1 MQARHRGAH
10 KLYVGVDI
18 AAATATAV
26 WMAANAPISS
36 PITIAQT
43 TPGYA
48 TLHARL
54 ADTGVVPTDTLVVLE
69 ATGSYWITLATTL
82 VEHGYQVSVINPK
95 QAHNFA
101 KALLKRAKTDAI
113 DAQTLARL
121 GALLQPAPW
130 TPPPAIYTELQQRL
144 TQRDALIAMRQQLRN
159 QRHALVQQPY
169 VVASVRARL
178 DALIATLTTEVVALD
193 REIAAT
199 LVQDDAWAEAAARL
213 QTITGV
219 GVITT
224 AWLLTATLN
233 FTLCRSPEALT
244 AYAGLAPTPHQ
255 SGTSVWKRSAI
266 GHTGHAQLRTVLYLA
281 SLSAAQHNAAIK
293 PFYDRL
299 RAAGKL
305 SKVARCAAAR
315 KLLHIA
321 WAVATKGQPFDPQ
334 YYERHVAHAAV
345 PTGAGRAAR

>member
-1 MQARHRGAH
+1 MQAHHGGAH
-10 KLYVGVDI
+10 KLYVGVDV
-18 AAATATAV
+18 AAATVTAA
-26 WMAANAPISS
+26 WIALDEPLSAPI
-36 PITIAQT
+36 TVAQT
-43 TPGYA
+43 ASGYA

-54 ADTGVVPTDTLVVLE
+54 AATDIAPTDTLVVLE
-69 ATGSYWITLATTL
+69 ATGAYWITLATML
-82 VEHGYQVSVINPK
+82 VERGYHVSVVNPK

-101 KALLKRAKTDAI
+101 KMLLKRAKTDAI

-121 GALLQPAPW
+121 GAMLQPAPW
-130 TPPPAIYTELQQRL
+130 TPPPTIYTELQQRL
-144 TQRDALIAMRQQLRN
+144 VHRDALIAMRQQLRN
-159 QRHALVQQPY
+159 QLHALIQQPS

-178 DALIATLTTEVVALD
+178 ESLIATLTTEVAVLD

-233 FTLCRSPEALT
+233 FTLCPTPEAAT
-244 AYAGLAPTPHQ
+244 AYAGLAPHAHQ
-255 SGTSVWKRSAI
+255 SGTSVYKRSAI
-266 GHTGHAQLRTVLYLA
+266 GHTGHARLRTVLYLA
-281 SLSAAQHNAAIK
+281 SLSAAQHNPAIK

-299 RAAGKL
+299 RAAGKS

-315 KLLHIA
+315 KLLPIA
-321 WAVATKGQPFDPQ
+321 WAVATTYQPFDPEYHLWQ
-334 YYERHVAHAAV
+334 QEPPRMRV
-345 PTGAGRAAR
+345 TS

>member
-1 MQARHRGAH
+1 MS
-10 KLYVGVDI
+10 V
-18 AAATATAV
+18 
-26 WMAANAPISS
+26 

-43 TPGYA
+43 ASGYT
-48 TLHARL
+48 TLHERL
-54 ADTGVVPTDTLVVLE
+54 AATGVVPTDTLVVLE

-82 VEHGYQVSVINPK
+82 VERGYHVSVVNPK
-95 QAHNFA
+95 RAHHFA
-101 KALLKRAKTDAI
+101 KVLLKRAKTDAI

-121 GALLQPAPW
+121 GALLQPASW

-144 TQRDALIAMRQQLRN
+144 THRDALMGMRQQLRN
-159 QRHALVQQPY
+159 QLHALIQQPY

-178 DALIATLTTEVVALD
+178 ESLIATLSDDLAAVDA
-193 REIAAT
+193 EIAAT
-199 LVQDDAWAEAAARL
+199 MQQDDAWAEAAARL

-233 FTLCRSPEALT
+233 FTLCPTPEAAT
-244 AYAGLAPTPHQ
+244 AYAGLAPTPYQ
-255 SGTSVWKRSAI
+255 SGSSVQKRPSI
-266 GHTGHAQLRTVLYLA
+266 GHTGHARLRTVLYLA
-281 SLSAAQHNAAIK
+281 SLSAAQHNPAIK

-299 RAAGKL
+299 RAAGKS

-321 WAVATKGQPFDPQ
+321 WAVATKGQPFDPC
-334 YYERHVAHAAV
+334 YHERPEGMYGAA
-345 PTGAGRAAR
+345 PTR